1 MKKPFVLTKV
11 ALLAGFVIG
20 SLIFGGIANAE
31 INVLALDTS
40 DWDTQI
46 LDAIT
51 GIAYTVVSPADF
63 MSINLLAFDVLY
75 VPSTFQDGSASIP
88 SQEALDAL
96 NARAS
101 DIASFVASGRGVVAL
116 SEPTG
121 TGCYTWGPISIT
133 VAGRLQLNEVHIIEP
148 EHPVMEGLT
157 DEGLSNWSSS
167 YHNVFTDTGSFTV
180 LAVGVDMDWL
190 PLTLAGTYGSGR
202 IVLTGQ
208 DADYHYADGGS
219 GQDVELLQNA
229 IDWVAPEFGSIKGIV
244 TDCQTG
250 KPIKGTLIIAIQQ
263 PTKVKT
269 FTDEGGTYYIFDLVP
284 GFWWLLG
291 IKKGYKLHLAKVEV
305 KTGEVTKHEF
315 CMEPK

>member
-1 MKKPFVLTKV
+1 MKKKFVLMKIAFLTG
-11 ALLAGFVIG
+11 LVIG

-40 DWDTQI
+40 DFDTQI
-46 LDAIT
+46 LDALT
-51 GIAYTVVSPADF
+51 GISYTVVSPADF
-63 MSINLLAFDVLY
+63 MSIDLLEFDVLY
-75 VPSTFQDGSASIP
+75 VPSTFQDGGVTAP

-101 DIASFVASGRGVVAL
+101 DIASFAASGRGIVAL
-116 SEPTG
+116 SEPIG
-121 TGCYTWGPISIT
+121 TGCYTWVPIPVVSALYPT
-133 VAGRLQLNEVHIIEP
+133 GRVVHIIEP
-148 EHPVMEGLT
+148 EHPVMAGLT
-157 DEGLSNWSSS
+157 DDDLSNWGDS

-180 LAVGVDMDWL
+180 LAVGEDAGSIS
-190 PLTLAGTYGSGR
+190 LTLAGTYGSGR

-208 DADYHYADGGS
+208 DADYHYIYHHGGK
-219 GQDVELLQNA
+219 QVELLQNA
-229 IDWVAPEFGSIKGIV
+229 IDWVAPEFGAIKGIV

-291 IKKGYKLHLAKVEV
+291 IKKGYKLHIARVEV
-305 KTGEVTKHEF
+305 KASEVTKHEF
-315 CMEPK
+315 CMKPK